1 MNSYQKLKRKCDYL
15 ESQVRLFKEA
25 LTIYYTPL
33 METHEDGSMTYES
46 RIYIQQNKLI
56 DEQVKIELQRWVAK
70 NLDRESI
77 MHLLEL
83 KKEIKNEKEKEERV
97 END

>member
-1 MNSYQKLKRKCDYL
+1 MNSYQKLKAKCEYL

-25 LTIYYTPL
+25 LTINHTPSKL
-33 METHEDGSMTYES
+33 IENEDGSMTYES
-46 RIYIQQNKLI
+46 RIYIQQNELI
-56 DEQVKIELQRWVAK
+56 DEQIKLELQRWVAK
-70 NLDRESI
+70 NLDKESI

-83 KKEIKNEKEKEERV
+83 KKEI

>member
-1 MNSYQKLKRKCDYL
+1 MNSYQKLKAKCDYL

-25 LTIYYTPL
+25 LTINHTPSKL
-33 METHEDGSMTYES
+33 IENEDGSMTYES

-56 DEQVKIELQRWVAK
+56 DEQIKLELQRWVAK
-70 NLDRESI
+70 NLDKESI

-83 KKEIKNEKEKEERV
+83 KKELEK
-97 END
+97 

>member
-1 MNSYQKLKRKCDYL
+1 MNSYQKLKAKCDYL

-33 METHEDGSMTYES
+33 MEKHEDGSMTYES
-46 RIYIQQNKLI
+46 KIYIQQNELI
-56 DEQVKIELQRWVAK
+56 DEQIKLELQRWVAK
-70 NLDRESI
+70 NLDKESI

-83 KKEIKNEKEKEERV
+83 KKEIENE
-97 END
+97 N

>member
-15 ESQVRLFKEA
+15 ESQVRLFKDA

-46 RIYIQQNKLI
+46 KILIQQNELI
-56 DEQVKIELQRWVAK
+56 DEQIKLELQRWVAK
-70 NLDRESI
+70 NLDKESI

-83 KKEIKNEKEKEERV
+83 KKEIDNA
-97 END
+97 

>member
-1 MNSYQKLKRKCDYL
+1 MNSYQKLKAKCEYL
-15 ESQVRLFKEA
+15 ESQVRLFKDA

-46 RIYIQQNKLI
+46 KICIQQNELI
-56 DEQVKIELQRWVAK
+56 DEQIKLELQRWVAK
-70 NLDRESI
+70 NLDKESI

-83 KKEIKNEKEKEERV
+83 KKEIEK
-97 END
+97 

>member
-1 MNSYQKLKRKCDYL
+1 MNSYQKLKAKCDYL

-46 RIYIQQNKLI
+46 KIYIQQNELI
-56 DEQVKIELQRWVAK
+56 DEQVKLELQRWVAK
-70 NLDRESI
+70 NLDKESI

-83 KKEIKNEKEKEERV
+83 KKEI

>member
-1 MNSYQKLKRKCDYL
+1 MNSYQKLKNKCEYL

-46 RIYIQQNKLI
+46 KIYIKQNELI
-56 DEQVKIELQRWVAK
+56 DEQIKLELQRWVAT
-70 NLDRESI
+70 NLDKESI

-83 KKEIKNEKEKEERV
+83 KKEI

>member
-1 MNSYQKLKRKCDYL
+1 MNSYQKLKAKCDYL

-46 RIYIQQNKLI
+46 KICIQQNKLI
-56 DEQVKIELQRWVAK
+56 DEQIKLELQRWVAK
-70 NLDRESI
+70 NLDKESI

-83 KKEIKNEKEKEERV
+83 KKEIDK
-97 END
+97 

>member
-1 MNSYQKLKRKCDYL
+1 MNSYQKLKAKCDYL
-15 ESQVRLFKEA
+15 ESQVRLFKDA

-46 RIYIQQNKLI
+46 RIHIQQNKLI
-56 DEQVKIELQRWVAK
+56 DEQVKLELQRWVAK
-70 NLDRESI
+70 NLDKESI

-83 KKEIKNEKEKEERV
+83 KKEI
-97 END
+97 ENDK

>member
-1 MNSYQKLKRKCDYL
+1 MNSYQKLKNKCDYL

-25 LTIYYTPL
+25 LTINHTPSKL
-33 METHEDGSMTYES
+33 IENEDGSMTYES
-46 RIYIQQNKLI
+46 RIYIQQNELI
-56 DEQVKIELQRWVAK
+56 DEQIKLELQRWVAT
-70 NLDRESI
+70 NLDKESI

-83 KKEIKNEKEKEERV
+83 KKEI

>member
-1 MNSYQKLKRKCDYL
+1 MNSYQKLKAKCDYL
-15 ESQVRLFKEA
+15 ENQVRLFKEA

-46 RIYIQQNKLI
+46 KICIQQNKLI
-56 DEQVKIELQRWVAK
+56 DEQVKLELQRWVAK
-70 NLDRESI
+70 NLDEESI

-83 KKEIKNEKEKEERV
+83 KKEIDK
-97 END
+97 

>member
-1 MNSYQKLKRKCDYL
+1 MNSYQKLKAKCDYL

-25 LTIYYTPL
+25 LTINHTPSKL
-33 METHEDGSMTYES
+33 IENEDGSMTYES

-56 DEQVKIELQRWVAK
+56 DEQIKLELQRWVAK
-70 NLDRESI
+70 NLDKESI

-83 KKEIKNEKEKEERV
+83 KKEIENE
-97 END
+97 

>member
-1 MNSYQKLKRKCDYL
+1 MNSYQKLKSKCEYL

-25 LTIYYTPL
+25 LTINHTPSKL
-33 METHEDGSMTYES
+33 IENEDGSMTYES
-46 RIYIQQNKLI
+46 KIYIQQNELI
-56 DEQVKIELQRWVAK
+56 DEQIKLELQRWVAK
-70 NLDRESI
+70 NLDEESI

-83 KKEIKNEKEKEERV
+83 KKEI

>member
-1 MNSYQKLKRKCDYL
+1 MNSYQKLKSKCDYL
-15 ESQVRLFKEA
+15 ENQVRLFKKA

-46 RIYIQQNKLI
+46 KILIQQNELI
-56 DEQVKIELQRWVAK
+56 DEQIKLELQRWVAK
-70 NLDRESI
+70 NLDKESI

-83 KKEIKNEKEKEERV
+83 KKELENE
-97 END
+97 

>member
-1 MNSYQKLKRKCDYL
+1 MNSYQKLKAKCDYL

-25 LTIYYTPL
+25 LTINHTPSKL
-33 METHEDGSMTYES
+33 IENEDGSMTYES
-46 RIYIQQNKLI
+46 RIYIQQNELI
-56 DEQVKIELQRWVAK
+56 DEQVKLALQRWVAL
-70 NLDRESI
+70 NLDKESI

-83 KKEIKNEKEKEERV
+83 KKEL

>member
-15 ESQVRLFKEA
+15 ESQVRLFKDA

-46 RIYIQQNKLI
+46 KILIQQNKLI

-70 NLDRESI
+70 NLDKESI

-83 KKEIKNEKEKEERV
+83 KKEIENE
-97 END
+97 N

>member
-1 MNSYQKLKRKCDYL
+1 MNSYQKLKSKCDYL

-25 LTIYYTPL
+25 LTINHTPSKL
-33 METHEDGSMTYES
+33 IENEDGSMTYES
-46 RIYIQQNKLI
+46 KIYIQQNELI
-56 DEQVKIELQRWVAK
+56 DEQIKIELQRWVAK
-70 NLDRESI
+70 NLDKESI

-83 KKEIKNEKEKEERV
+83 KKEI

>member
-15 ESQVRLFKEA
+15 ESQVKLFKDA
-25 LTIYYTPL
+25 LTIYYAPL

-46 RIYIQQNKLI
+46 RICIQQNKLI

-70 NLDRESI
+70 NLDKESI

-83 KKEIKNEKEKEERV
+83 KKEIENEKK
-97 END
+97 NDK

>member
-33 METHEDGSMTYES
+33 METHEDGSITYES
-46 RIYIQQNKLI
+46 RIYIKQNELI
-56 DEQVKIELQRWVAK
+56 DKQVKIELQRWVAK
-70 NLDRESI
+70 NLDKESI

-83 KKEIKNEKEKEERV
+83 KKEIENEK
-97 END
+97 

>member
-1 MNSYQKLKRKCDYL
+1 MNSYQKLKAKCDYL

-33 METHEDGSMTYES
+33 METHEDGSITYES
-46 RIYIQQNKLI
+46 KIYIQQNELI
-56 DEQVKIELQRWVAK
+56 DEQIKLELQRWVAK
-70 NLDRESI
+70 NLDKESI

-83 KKEIKNEKEKEERV
+83 KKEIDK
-97 END
+97 

>member
-1 MNSYQKLKRKCDYL
+1 MNSYQKLKAKCDYL

-25 LTIYYTPL
+25 LTINHTPSKL
-33 METHEDGSMTYES
+33 IENEDGSMTYES
-46 RIYIQQNKLI
+46 RIYIQQNELI
-56 DEQVKIELQRWVAK
+56 DEQIKLELQRWVAK
-70 NLDRESI
+70 NLDKESI

-83 KKEIKNEKEKEERV
+83 KKEI